1 MFGRDGEVKIG
12 DFGLVTAEDNDNDE
26 NLLERTKSTGT
37 RSYMAPEQVR
47 STLIFILHIH
57 VKMYVVVWSMP
68 FMVYAFCCFH
78 YHVVLL

>member
-37 RSYMAPEQVR
+37 RSYMAQKNKEPRALRKEKC
-47 STLIFILHIH
+47 I
-57 VKMYVVVWSMP
+57 Y
-68 FMVYAFCCFH
+68 
-78 YHVVLL
+78 LLWG